1 MPGMTPG
8 EEAVI
13 SRYEIGLSAAEIA
26 VELNIPRRRAER
38 LIQMYDA
45 DPAHDRQREALIR
58 RGSQT
63 LLTKIRKAG
72 GHR

>member
-1 MPGMTPG
+1 MSGLTPG
-8 EEAVI
+8 EQAVM
-13 SRYEIGLSAAEIA
+13 SRFELGQSPAEIA
-26 VELNIPRRRAER
+26 DDLGIERRRAER

-45 DPAHDRQREALIR
+45 DPAHDRHREALIR

-63 LLTKIRKAG
+63 LLARLRKAG

>member
-1 MPGMTPG
+1 MSALTPG
-8 EEAVI
+8 EEAVMR
-13 SRYEIGLSAAEIA
+13 RYEIGQSAAEIA
-26 VELNIPRRRAER
+26 DALNIPRRRAER

-45 DPAHDRQREALIR
+45 DPAHDRHREALIR

-63 LLTKIRKAG
+63 LLARLRKAG

>member
-1 MPGMTPG
+1 MAGLTPG
-8 EEAVI
+8 EEAVMRRFELGE
-13 SRYEIGLSAAEIA
+13 SVAEIA
-26 VELNIPRRRAER
+26 DALNIPRRRAER

-45 DPAHDRQREALIR
+45 DPAHDRHREALIR

-63 LLTKIRKAG
+63 LLGRSRKAG

>member
-1 MPGMTPG
+1 MSGLTPG
-8 EEAVI
+8 EQAVLI
-13 SRYEIGLSAAEIA
+13 RFELGHTAAEIA
-26 VELNIPRRRAER
+26 DDLNIPRRRAER

-45 DPAHDRQREALIR
+45 DPAHDRHREALIR

-63 LLTKIRKAG
+63 LLARIRKAG